1 MHPLFGTI
9 GLRFSAAH
17 RRATPDEG
25 SGTTDANTCME
36 CEDAFVRGDAR
47 KEDKEAES
55 RLSLSPPSYMSVGIF
70 SRHHRSFLKRLSRRR
85 SAEKDSP
92 EKERASTNS
101 FSRRPSPARLSSY
114 STRTSRTSFRRV
126 STTISSGVEIN
137 TWDSVTNKRIAKL
150 DPRIK
155 KRVVNFINEAH
166 RQGIKLRVVQGFRSF
181 DEQNKLYAK
190 GRTRAELDAKGLHH
204 IKARPN
210 ENRVTNVIGGKSSH
224 NWGLAVDVVPMVNG
238 KPVWNGD
245 WKKVSTIGKNAG
257 LKWGGDWTSFVD
269 RPHFYA
275 SLRKDPSFARKK

>member
-1 MHPLFGTI
+1 MHPLFRSI
-9 GLRFSAAH
+9 GLRIKTPH
-17 RRATPDEG
+17 RREENAVNE
-25 SGTTDANTCME
+25 TDPKENACSN
-36 CEDAFVRGDAR
+36 CEDDFVRGTKREKDNGSGS
-47 KEDKEAES
+47 K
-55 RLSLSPPSYMSVGIF
+55 LSLSPPRFISVGF
-70 SRHHRSFLKRLSRRR
+70 FNRHHRAFLNRLHRRR
-85 SAEKDSP
+85 SSENDSP
-92 EKERASTNS
+92 EKKKTSTNS
-101 FSRRPSPARLSSY
+101 FSRRGSAERLSST
-114 STRTSRTSFRRV
+114 STRTSRTSLRRV
-126 STTISSGVEIN
+126 STTSSSSVEIN
-137 TWDSVTNKRIAKL
+137 TWDAVTNKRIAKL

-204 IKARPN
+204 ISAKPN
-210 ENRVTNVIGGKSSH
+210 ENRVTNVTGGKSSH

-245 WKKVSTIGKNAG
+245 WKKISTIGKNAG

-275 SLRKDPSFARKK
+275 SLRKDPSFAKKK